1 MAGDFHS
8 YTWQRTD
15 ANFCSIFYVVGIAE
29 QVRKRLSHHCPAHA
43 SRSMFASVLLIYTV
57 LIVSSNGSE
66 AFGQQPLLSLHQHH
80 GSTSQKSPTT
90 STIRADQLFVHL
102 SSRLLPLSLF
112 GLHLPVSSATQH
124 TNIFTVFG
132 FFFQFKVSFSPAT
145 SIIPVLCSVSYR
157 TIQWDFLTQAGIG
170 HMSWQTK
177 SDSVQPS
184 AKLSGRYPKTNY
196 QLSLNLNLGEIIAI
210 FWMEAGLMAHQGKWG
225 PETETRNEQD
235 GECENTFMFP
245 NTNESLHQT
254 HNANL
259 YSTRKPK

>member
-1 MAGDFHS
+1 MTKDRCQFLQ
-8 YTWQRTD
+8 YLLYCDDCRT
-15 ANFCSIFYVVGIAE
+15 
-29 QVRKRLSHHCPAHA
+29 
-43 SRSMFASVLLIYTV
+43 
-57 LIVSSNGSE
+57 SE
-66 AFGQQPLLSLHQHH
+66 EKAVTP
-80 GSTSQKSPTT
+80 
-90 STIRADQLFVHL
+90 L
-102 SSRLLPLSLF
+102 SSTYIKVYVCISPVDLHSFDCFFLRKWSLWSAAFALSAPTLWIHQPEISDYQHNQSRPTF
-112 GLHLPVSSATQH
+112 CPPFFTSITLIAVWPASSSEFCHPTYEH
-124 TNIFTVFG
+124 IYCIWG
-132 FFFQFKVSFSPAT
+132 FFQFKMSFSLAT
-145 SIIPVLCSVSYR
+145 SIIPVLCSVPYR

-210 FWMEAGLMAHQGKWG
+210 FWMEAGLMAHQRKWG
-225 PETETRNEQD
+225 PETETRNKQD

-259 YSTRKPK
+259 YSMTKPK